1 MTGGEP
7 LVRVVRGEPDDFEL
21 AAVTVVVAA
30 LLAAAAQPVVPVVPE
45 PRSGW
50 ADRSRTLG
58 IPVQHAPGAWNS

>member
-21 AAVTVVVAA
+21 AAVTVVLAA
-30 LLAAAAQPVVPVVPE
+30 LLAAEPAAPVVPA

-50 ADRSRTLG
+50 ADRSHSLG
-58 IPVQHAPGAWNS
+58 FPAQHAPGAWNS

>member
-30 LLAAAAQPVVPVVPE
+30 LLAAASEPVVPE